1 MQIVKIVAGLAITL
15 AFKEGLKLV
24 IPQTQAVLY
33 HFVRYFLTALAASF
47 LVPWLFKITRLGGKE
62 NARYYKL
69 SVSVL
74 IHWGTT
80 QREAAKKAQEVF
92 ELFYGVTNMKI
103 KDSSVA
109 FFAASAQQ
117 WLGFTEDKIC
127 EYVIPIE
134 IYVNKEE

>member
-1 MQIVKIVAGLAITL
+1 ML
-15 AFKEGLKLV
+15 
-24 IPQTQAVLY
+24 
-33 HFVRYFLTALAASF
+33 ALADLCQYIRSQTDVGEGISAGI
-47 LVPWLFKITRLGGKE
+47 LDDRLQHCIGVFDNNRSPDFRIPIGGKE

-69 SVSVL
+69 SVFVL

-109 FFAASAQQ
+109 FFAASAPQ
-117 WLGFTEDKIC
+117 WLGFTEEKIC
-127 EYVIPIE
+127 EYVMPIE

>member
-1 MQIVKIVAGLAITL
+1 ML
-15 AFKEGLKLV
+15 
-24 IPQTQAVLY
+24 
-33 HFVRYFLTALAASF
+33 ALADLCQYIRSQTDVGEGISAGI
-47 LVPWLFKITRLGGKE
+47 LDDRLQHCIGVFDNNRSPDFRIPIGGKE

-103 KDSSVA
+103 KDSS
-109 FFAASAQQ
+109 
-117 WLGFTEDKIC
+117 
-127 EYVIPIE
+127 
-134 IYVNKEE
+134 